1 MPLIG
6 NTGRRPPDR
15 NFGFVFAAAFLLAG
29 LWPLRHGQSARLW
42 FLGLS
47 AALLLTALLRP
58 SFLAIPNLIW
68 TRCGVLMG
76 KIVNPIVLGILF
88 FLVITPVALIL
99 RLMRKDLLLLS
110 FDRDA
115 ETYWIPRSHGE
126 SSAMVDQF

>member
-1 MPLIG
+1 
-6 NTGRRPPDR
+6 
-15 NFGFVFAAAFLLAG
+15 
-29 LWPLRHGQSARLW
+29 
-42 FLGLS
+42 
-47 AALLLTALLRP
+47 
-58 SFLAIPNLIW
+58 
-68 TRCGVLMG
+68 MG